1 MKTLPHHYLISLS
14 LCLLWLVSCQANPTQ
29 ENLTVAQTGLQSQE
43 SNSDITIEGRVVP
56 QTYVTLS
63 FAAPGQI
70 SDVLVQEGQEV
81 AAGQVIAQLGG
92 GEQAEAMVKAAE
104 LELLNARQSLQALT
118 DDHKAILNEALMNL
132 NAARQAVI
140 DAQAYLDSITG
151 DRLQNE
157 IAEAKAQVVLANS
170 RLENATNNYE
180 IYEDEDENNTT
191 RATYRVQL
199 SEAQRAYDEAVRQL
213 DNLQGDGYDSSLK
226 QATTTLEAANIQ
238 LQLTEEKYAELSE
251 GPDQNLISVAKARL
265 AAAEAGLSSAQATL
279 GQLEMRSPIAGRLV
293 ESHFKVGEIVAAG
306 QPLGTLADLSSWYI
320 ETVDLT
326 EIDVV
331 AVSPGQA
338 VQVIADALP
347 EVAMNGTVIS
357 TSETYQEVRGD
368 VTYITRIKLENPDP
382 RLRWGM
388 TVLVTLTQP

>member
-1 MKTLPHHYLISLS
+1 MKTLSQHHLISLS
-14 LCLLWLVSCQANPTQ
+14 LCLLWLASCQANPTQ

-81 AAGQVIAQLGG
+81 AAGQVIARLGG
-92 GEQAEAMVKAAE
+92 GEQAEAVVKAAE

-151 DRLQNE
+151 DHLQNE
-157 IAEAKAQVVLANS
+157 IAEAQAQVVLANS

-213 DNLQGDGYDSSLK
+213 DNLQ
-226 QATTTLEAANIQ
+226 
-238 LQLTEEKYAELSE
+238 
-251 GPDQNLISVAKARL
+251 
-265 AAAEAGLSSAQATL
+265 
-279 GQLEMRSPIAGRLV
+279 
-293 ESHFKVGEIVAAG
+293 
-306 QPLGTLADLSSWYI
+306 
-320 ETVDLT
+320 
-326 EIDVV
+326 
-331 AVSPGQA
+331 
-338 VQVIADALP
+338 
-347 EVAMNGTVIS
+347 
-357 TSETYQEVRGD
+357 
-368 VTYITRIKLENPDP
+368 
-382 RLRWGM
+382 
-388 TVLVTLTQP
+388 